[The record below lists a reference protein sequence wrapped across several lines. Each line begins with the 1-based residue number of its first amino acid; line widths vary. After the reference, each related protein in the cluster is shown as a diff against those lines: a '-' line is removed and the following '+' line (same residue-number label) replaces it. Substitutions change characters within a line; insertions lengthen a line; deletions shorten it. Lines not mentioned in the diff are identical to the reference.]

1 MSSSPSAVASLA
13 VVLKGLE
20 VNAQRGDELR
30 RVLCAHTARV
40 LERLDELGVYTPN
53 ESGYPIVEIP
63 LSDHRRISE
72 VGRFLFHNGVYV
84 TLAAYP
90 LVPKAE
96 VGFRVQLTSANTDEQ
111 VDTLLAAIE
120 DLAERGELRR
130 VGEEVTESV
139 EAAA

>member
-1 MSSSPSAVASLA
+1 
-13 VVLKGLE
+13 VLKGLD
-20 VNAQRGDELR
+20 VNASRGDELR
-30 RVLCAHTARV
+30 RVLCAHTMRV

-53 ESGYPIVEIP
+53 ESGYPIIEIP
-63 LSDHRRISE
+63 LRDHHRISE
-72 VGRFLFHNGVYV
+72 VGRFLFNNGVYV

-90 LVPKAE
+90 LVPKND

-120 DLAERGELRR
+120 DLADRGELRLD
-130 VGEEVTESV
+130 GEEITDPV